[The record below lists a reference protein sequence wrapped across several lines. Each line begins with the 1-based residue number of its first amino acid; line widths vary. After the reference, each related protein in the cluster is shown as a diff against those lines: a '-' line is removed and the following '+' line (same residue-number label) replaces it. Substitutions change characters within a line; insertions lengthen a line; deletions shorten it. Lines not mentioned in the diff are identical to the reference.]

1 MDPQEIVRQNES
13 LKITSQMIFGN
24 AAELRIVD
32 PKSLKILKEN
42 ARYFKKGTF
51 QQLTENI
58 RKDKRLSSVPLC
70 YPVGESLEVLS
81 GNHRTQA
88 AIEAGIEWI
97 MVLVITEEMDKDRK
111 ISIQISHN
119 SLVGEDDKQILSNLW
134 AQIDDISA
142 KCYAGLSSETV
153 GELKKLKL
161 SNFSTPALRTK
172 SITFAF
178 TELEFTVLSEVI
190 NELEESPGDLVY
202 LADLEQFAGFFAAV
216 MKTKKKLNIKN
227 GALAIR
233 RLIEAASTLTGQEVA

>member
-1 MDPQEIVRQNES
+1 MENEIARQNES
-13 LKITSQMIFGN
+13 LQAASMLIFGS

-70 YPVGESLEVLS
+70 YPVGPDLEVLS

-88 AIEAGIEWI
+88 AIEAGIKWI
-97 MVLVITEEMDKDRK
+97 MVLVILEDVDKDRK
-111 ISIQISHN
+111 ISIQLSHN

-142 KCYAGLSSETV
+142 KCYAGISSETI
-153 GELKKLKL
+153 GDLKKLKL

-178 TELEFTVLSEVI
+178 TEMEFAALSEI
-190 NELEESPGDLVY
+190 IAELEESPADLVY
-202 LADLEQFAGFFAAV
+202 LADLEKFSAFFSAV
-216 MKTKKKLNIKN
+216 LKTKKKLNIKN
-227 GALAIR
+227 ASLAIR
-233 RLIEAASTLTGQEVA
+233 RLIEAANTITGKDLA